1 VGTVSRSFADRFGDI
16 RKRSPG
22 ERTGGPDPSV
32 PVIATVF
39 QVPRIRRTVPPR
51 DPEERAVRVL
61 GTILVLAGVA
71 LLLNVT
77 FGVVE
82 IGPGT
87 DRYRHEALP
96 VTPGEDDL
104 YTGDSPDHIDDIA
117 CLHETEAGRL
127 CALEL
132 SLLERRPDATESTP
146 SVVVPV
152 SETGRADDAPFAF
165 HQGDFYPFD
174 GHYYERTREE
184 GRLGLE
190 PIGERA
196 VFEQIAVEPDA
207 LSDPARRALA
217 GPVSAET
224 PLEAAGTVVETDD
237 GYVVL
242 ESDRVNCCGRFAPLY
257 RVLAACLQFVVGL
270 ALVVRAWPSVRDP
283 QIST

>member
-1 VGTVSRSFADRFGDI
+1 M
-16 RKRSPG
+16 
-22 ERTGGPDPSV
+22 
-32 PVIATVF
+32 
-39 QVPRIRRTVPPR
+39 PPR
-51 DPEERAVRVL
+51 DPDERAVRVL
-61 GTILVLAGVA
+61 GAIAVLVGVA
-71 LLLNVT
+71 LLVNVT

-82 IGPGT
+82 AGPEA

-96 VTPGEDDL
+96 VTPGGDNL

-117 CLHETEAGRL
+117 CLHDEEDGRL

-132 SLLERRPDATESTP
+132 SLLERQPGANESTP
-146 SVVVPV
+146 SVMVPV
-152 SETGRADDAPFAF
+152 SETGRADAAPFAF
-165 HQGDFYPFD
+165 HEGDFYPFN
-174 GHYYERTREE
+174 GQYYERTRAD

-207 LSDPARRALA
+207 LSDPARRALS
-217 GPVSAET
+217 GPVSAEK
-224 PLEAAGTVVETDD
+224 PLEAAGTVVETDE

-257 RVLAACLQFVVGL
+257 RMLAACLQFVVGL